1 MARPMSEMGRPGVTA
16 ARPAARQARVVSTRW
31 AEAAS
36 TCPTKNVAL
45 VSPWTPSRKS
55 VTSMLTMSP
64 SRSARSS
71 GIPWQMTS
79 FTDVHTDF
87 GKPP

>member
-1 MARPMSEMGRPGVTA
+1 M
-16 ARPAARQARVVSTRW
+16 
-31 AEAAS
+31 
-36 TCPTKNVAL
+36 PTKNVAF
-45 VSPWTPSRKS
+45 VSPCTPSRKS

-71 GIPWQMTS
+71 GMPWQMTS
-79 FTDVHTDF
+79 FTDVQTDF